1 MNITQNFLNINPYS
15 LKKKDKLKKFL
26 NHINKLT
33 VHHYK
38 NCEIYGKII
47 KNLKFEIKKKN
58 KLENFP
64 MLPVRIFKKYDLQS
78 VPRNKV

>member
-1 MNITQNFLNINPYS
+1 MNIAQNFLNINPYS

-47 KNLKFEIKKKN
+47 KNLKFKIKKK
-58 KLENFP
+58 K
-64 MLPVRIFKKYDLQS
+64 
-78 VPRNKV
+78 